1 MKMQTRVEP
10 ISTVDERCVSTQIA
24 RNSYLPC
31 SLSGAG
37 VSARQRKQTGVIS
50 NGHYISLLT
59 HFQAGYPITY
69 ISDIFKSKLQHLFHY
84 LSQIIA
90 DSINLFFSYHLSLC
104 YKIAYIYIF
113 YIIMQKNIHQEDL
126 SVHLWMFSCSQM
138 VQLKPPPPRPPTFT
152 QSSTPSS
159 LYSSLLAY
167 WRDNGCKLMKPLR
180 ALVTQGRVGTQTLH
194 HAQMLIN
201 QACSLP
207 SGCPTQSQCV
217 CLDPSPSATHPDS
230 FL

>member
-1 MKMQTRVEP
+1 MTLERQVKVNSAQTKDNLSIWERRKQKETSSQTVWGDSFKNTVHPP
-10 ISTVDERCVSTQIA
+10 ICKWAPNDVCAAISLSVSAAQLLVFTWKCRLASSQSLPLTQRCVSTQIA

-90 DSINLFFSYHLSLC
+90 DSINIFFSYHRSLC
-104 YKIAYIYIF
+104 YNIAYIYF
-113 YIIMQKNIHQEDL
+113 LHYNAEEYTSRGLK
-126 SVHLWMFSCSQM
+126 CS
-138 VQLKPPPPRPPTFT
+138 
-152 QSSTPSS
+152 
-159 LYSSLLAY
+159 
-167 WRDNGCKLMKPLR
+167 PLN
-180 ALVTQGRVGTQTLH
+180 V
-194 HAQMLIN
+194 
-201 QACSLP
+201 
-207 SGCPTQSQCV
+207 
-217 CLDPSPSATHPDS
+217 
-230 FL
+230 